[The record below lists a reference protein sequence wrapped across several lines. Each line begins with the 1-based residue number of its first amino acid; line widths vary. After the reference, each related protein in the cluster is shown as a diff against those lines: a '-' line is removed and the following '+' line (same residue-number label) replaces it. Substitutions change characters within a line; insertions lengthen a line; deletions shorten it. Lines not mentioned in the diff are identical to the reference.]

1 MTNKSISNY
10 LAPALVLL
18 AVTLVA
24 ANWYLQPQRTTSWA
38 TAAIVIACMASVLFL
53 VSRRTPNSAPSDA
66 ANSIR
71 RGVVFGG
78 LVLVIS
84 LGLKLATTLGVINH
98 DDFSKRA
105 VMAIMGVFLM
115 SIGNAMPKSLVPL
128 SAALR
133 CDTARTQAFRRFA
146 GWTWVLT
153 GLVFATVWLV
163 LPLRWANLM
172 TFIVLP
178 SGILIIATQLVR
190 LSRSHDSGAV
200 ASRN

>member
-10 LAPALVLL
+10 LAPALLL
-18 AVTLVA
+18 LDAALA
-24 ANWYLQPQRTTSWA
+24 GANWYLQPQRTIFWA
-38 TAAIVIACMASVLFL
+38 GAGIFIACMAFILLIISQ
-53 VSRRTPNSAPSDA
+53 RAPNSVASD
-66 ANSIR
+66 SVIGIR
-71 RGVVFGG
+71 RGIVFAG
-78 LVLVIS
+78 LILAIS
-84 LGLKLATTLGVINH
+84 LGVKIAATLGAINH

-115 SIGNAMPKSLVPL
+115 SIGNAMPKTLVPL

-153 GLVFATVWLV
+153 GLVFTTAWLV
-163 LPLRWANLM
+163 LPLRWAGLM

-178 SGILIIATQLVR
+178 SGILIIAAQLVR
-190 LSRSHDSGAV
+190 LARSHDSGAV